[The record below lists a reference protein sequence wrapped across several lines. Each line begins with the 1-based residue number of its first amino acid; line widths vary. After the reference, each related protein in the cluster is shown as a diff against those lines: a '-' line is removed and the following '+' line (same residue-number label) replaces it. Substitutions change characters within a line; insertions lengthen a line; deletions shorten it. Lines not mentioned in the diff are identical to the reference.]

1 MLFAYSSGDHLP
13 STRTVSSQS
22 FIYLARNTWP
32 KTHRPR
38 RKMKPR
44 GETKSRLPQKPKLC
58 CPKFQHAEQLLMI
71 KRLRTQVLKKLNIFY
86 WCSLL
91 RQFDGIC
98 GYKGFSRSLVFE
110 FGVFS
115 DNILV
120 CFNLWFQILRPTFP
134 GMMRYIAKNIF
145 NLVNPSFLFD
155 ITK

>member
-1 MLFAYSSGDHLP
+1 
-13 STRTVSSQS
+13 
-22 FIYLARNTWP
+22 
-32 KTHRPR
+32 
-38 RKMKPR
+38 
-44 GETKSRLPQKPKLC
+44 
-58 CPKFQHAEQLLMI
+58 MI

-91 RQFDGIC
+91 RQFDSIC
-98 GYKGFSRSLVFE
+98 GYKGFSRSLVFA

-115 DNILV
+115 DNIIV

-155 ITK
+155 ITKQKLEGKPTFCRHAIVKALNSMGCKIYFDISSLIASCQLTLICSNIDSAIYRTNDDPADKY